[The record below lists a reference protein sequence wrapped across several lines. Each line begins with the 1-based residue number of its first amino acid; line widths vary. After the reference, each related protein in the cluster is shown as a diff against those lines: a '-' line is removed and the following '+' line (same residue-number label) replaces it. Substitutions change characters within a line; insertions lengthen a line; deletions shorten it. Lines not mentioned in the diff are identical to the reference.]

1 MPSLELN
8 SPTAKLAVS
17 GLPAGLKYDAASGK
31 ATKAGT
37 YTVTLNV
44 TDGKEKYISTF
55 TIEVKPLPDWVVGTF
70 DGWNFDEWDYDL
82 DDHMGTVPAAR
93 PLLPGVTTWGP
104 RCPALK

>member
-1 MPSLELN
+1 MN

-17 GLPAGLKYDAASGK
+17 GLPAGLNYDAANGK
-31 ATKAGT
+31 ITGIATKAGT

-82 DDHMGTVPAAR
+82 DDHMGTVPAAHSC
-93 PLLPGVTTWGP
+93 GT
-104 RCPALK
+104 